1 MSGIPPRG
9 PVTTSVD
16 TAMSWIQWTI
26 DARLVQIGRDT
37 ERAVAMATT
46 TSKRPIWSQ
55 VTHPGKFDAT
65 RNSVPAKCS
74 IGGQRVR
81 SKRVAMATGVPS
93 VPYSAASQSH
103 AAAKSTTCNSAPHIV
118 PVFQFTK
125 VKMVDRKSLQIEK
138 FKNERNAAAARNSL
152 HFQLQSES
160 TRFHGT
166 TTKKRGKTQKLEN
179 VAAGCQIYRTC

>member
-1 MSGIPPRG
+1 MWGVKVWHPSFREIPSASNTFFCWKMSGIPPRG

-26 DARLVQIGRDT
+26 DARLVQIGRGT

-81 SKRVAMATGVPS
+81 SKRVAMATGGR
-93 VPYSAASQSH
+93 ASRTVLPASRMRPQSQPRATAH
-103 AAAKSTTCNSAPHIV
+103 RTL
-118 PVFQFTK
+118 FQCSSSQ
-125 VKMVDRKSLQIEK
+125 R
-138 FKNERNAAAARNSL
+138 
-152 HFQLQSES
+152 
-160 TRFHGT
+160 
-166 TTKKRGKTQKLEN
+166 
-179 VAAGCQIYRTC
+179 